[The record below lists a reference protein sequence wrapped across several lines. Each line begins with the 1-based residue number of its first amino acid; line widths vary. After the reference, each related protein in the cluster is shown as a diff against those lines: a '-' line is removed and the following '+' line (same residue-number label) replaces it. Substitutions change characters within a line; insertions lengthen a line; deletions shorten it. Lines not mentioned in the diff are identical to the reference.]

1 MNLYEREWI
10 SYYGEAYSVHNS
22 NIVTTNDRSFPKA
35 IYLVDFPLYDMQDPF
50 ILAKV
55 KTGLG

>member
-10 SYYGEAYSVHNS
+10 SYFGEAYSVHNS
-22 NIVTTNDRSFPKA
+22 HIVTTNDRSLPKA
-35 IYLVDFPLYDMQDPF
+35 IYLVDFPLCDMQDPF